1 VNQVKEQVP
10 IFGKEIFESEN
21 FQWKVNS

>member
-1 VNQVKEQVP
+1 VKEQVP
-10 IFGKEIFESEN
+10 IFGKEIFENED